1 MSMRGLLGIYAAFAG
16 SFLAEIEE
24 GHKKAKEQ
32 FPKRWEAMMQ
42 MPRKKKKQEKKR
54 LMKLALILS
63 YDPMEDILGYKRNS
77 L

>member
-24 GHKKAKEQ
+24 GHKRAKEE
-32 FPKRWEAMMQ
+32 FPKRWERMLA

-54 LMKLALILS
+54 LMKLALVLS
-63 YDPMEDILGYKRNS
+63 YDPVKDFFG
-77 L
+77 